1 MNTCEKQV
9 SLCEADM
16 ALIID
21 KSCIQKPYQP
31 MLGEIVRM
39 GAREGI
45 YVGKTRNVHQVLV
58 QWREMGDA
66 SVVPASFLSFTG
78 ELDGDFVERC
88 YAIDSPGHKGK
99 GGLKTGGRRIKRTKA
114 DIAFK
119 RQEIR
124 RKKISKGTGPGSAT
138 DEGTKSNNSVEKNSH
153 MGGKIQ
159 YPCLGGCGKF
169 VPGDVET
176 MEPFYC
182 ESCQKR
188 MGFFHVSKELK

>member
-1 MNTCEKQV
+1 
-9 SLCEADM
+9 M
-16 ALIID
+16 AIIID
-21 KSCIQKPYQP
+21 KNSIQKNYQP

-45 YVGKTRNVHQVLV
+45 YVGRTKNVHQVLV
-58 QWREMGDA
+58 QWREMAAA
-66 SVVPASFLSFTG
+66 SVVPSSFLNFTG

-99 GGLKTGGRRIKRTKA
+99 GGLKTGGRRIKRTRA

-124 RKKISKGTGPGSAT
+124 RKKISKGTGPGNAA
-138 DEGTKSNNSVEKNSH
+138 DEGTKFKNTVEKNSH
-153 MGGKIQ
+153 LGDKIE

-182 ESCQKR
+182 KSCQKR
-188 MGFFHVSKELK
+188 MGFIHISKELK